1 MTNPDSER
9 GKLRFPR
16 SLGIS
21 IAVWLVSGFALMIA
35 AFVTGSLLASRG
47 ADHATDELVE
57 VRSEIELLTS
67 TARELGESSTAFD
80 RAVLAFL
87 GTDSPENRATLVAA
101 GERLS
106 RAANA
111 APQPG

>member
-1 MTNPDSER
+1 
-9 GKLRFPR
+9 
-16 SLGIS
+16 
-21 IAVWLVSGFALMIA
+21 MIA

-47 ADHATDELVE
+47 ADHATDELFE

-87 GTDSPENRATLVAA
+87 GTDSPENRAALVAA
-101 GERLS
+101 GERLVQGGQ
-106 RAANA
+106 RCTAA
-111 APQPG
+111 